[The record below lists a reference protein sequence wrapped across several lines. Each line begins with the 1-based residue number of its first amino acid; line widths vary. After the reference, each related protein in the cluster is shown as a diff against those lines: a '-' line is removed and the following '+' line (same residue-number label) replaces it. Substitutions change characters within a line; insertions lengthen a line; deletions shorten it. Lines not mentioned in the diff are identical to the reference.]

1 MYNELLEGATT
12 DAVTRASTSNILAFW
27 PSPTHRERLQR
38 PPFLLR
44 LLVAIFRMLPF
55 AVRSQIGNPLP
66 IPTARFGPM
75 DSPRHCPP
83 RKHQKSDKNTR
94 ISRHRLETILGIGIR
109 PSRLATYQQALTHP
123 SAVADRTESFER
135 LELLGDG
142 VLTLVAR
149 ELLLERLP
157 LANEGMV
164 TIQTSALV
172 SSVFMSQHTL
182 SLSLSLRSAEERR
195 AEKGERRRN
204 IVTHFV
210 YPTPFRN
217 ECISSVAQ
225 WLGIGRYVRGHCIEG
240 E

>member
-182 SLSLSLRSAEERR
+182 SLSDRRKRGERR
-195 AEKGERRRN
+195 AESGERRRN